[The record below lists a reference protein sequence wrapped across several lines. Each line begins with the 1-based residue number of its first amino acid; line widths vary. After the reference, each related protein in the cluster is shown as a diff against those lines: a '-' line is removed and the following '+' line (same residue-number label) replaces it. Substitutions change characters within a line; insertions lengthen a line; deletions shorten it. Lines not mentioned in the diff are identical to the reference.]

1 MISKILQVVLLAS
14 VKYFLTIP
22 YALIIGLQF
31 EYAVAAIMMGG
42 IGGFLLF
49 YYFMKPASRL
59 IRSLLP
65 AFCRIVPDGFRARF
79 SLFCKRW
86 INPRKRQL
94 FTKRS
99 RRIVKIKRTYGL
111 WGIVVATPVILS
123 IPVGAFLARHYF
135 SHHRNIV
142 LYMLGS
148 IAGWGIIFS
157 ALLSLFPGIM

>member
-1 MISKILQVVLLAS
+1 MISKILQVALLAS

-22 YALIIGLQF
+22 YALLIGLQF
-31 EYAVAAIMMGG
+31 EYAVTAIMLGG

-49 YYFMKPASRL
+49 YYLMKPVSRL
-59 IRSLLP
+59 IRSIMP
-65 AFCRIVPDGFRARF
+65 AVCRIMPDKFGERY
-79 SLFCKRW
+79 SLFCNRW
-86 INPRKRQL
+86 INPRKRIL

-99 RRIVKIKRTYGL
+99 RRIVKIKRTFGL
-111 WGIVVATPVILS
+111 WGIVVATPVLLS
-123 IPVGAFLARHYF
+123 IPVGAFLARHYY
-135 SHHRNIV
+135 SHYRYIV